1 MGRGD
6 FFQEQFLM
14 GEGANLCGGLLYI
27 GGLMIRSCHGWG
39 GGGSKNATYSNLD
52 TVNMKLFP
60 NHGKIFSW
68 R

>member
-1 MGRGD
+1 MWGIALHWGTNDQIMSRMGGR
-6 FFQEQFLM
+6 
-14 GEGANLCGGLLYI
+14 
-27 GGLMIRSCHGWG
+27 
-39 GGGSKNATYSNLD
+39 GGSKNATYNNLD